1 MIAGIFGLIGVIC
14 GSLLAALKEWWLQ
27 RLNNKRD
34 SAYLAARTSILL
46 DKYVLACAEV
56 VADDGLCYG
65 QPDKD
70 GYHSPQ
76 VEPPSLELQ
85 QLEVEWRS
93 LPVQLMY
100 EILDL
105 PYKTEVAERS
115 IQGVKEHVASP
126 PDFEEFFEERQLQY
140 AQLGLLAAELSTRL
154 RKHARLPARLA
165 GAWDPISYMQDA
177 EEQITKLR
185 EQRALDEQAWLREQK
200 ELNNL
205 I

>member
-1 MIAGIFGLIGVIC
+1 MTAGIFGLIGVIC
-14 GSLLAALKEWWLQ
+14 GSLLTALKEWWLQ
-27 RLNNKRD
+27 SLSNKRN
-34 SAYLAARTSILL
+34 SAYLAARVSILL
-46 DKYVLACAEV
+46 DKFVLACAEV

-76 VEPPSLELQ
+76 VDPPSLELQ
-85 QLEVEWRS
+85 QIEVEWRS
-93 LPVQLMY
+93 LPVRLMY

-105 PYKTEVAERS
+105 PYKTEVAERR

-126 PDFEEFFEERQLQY
+126 PEFVEFFEERQLQY
-140 AQLGLLAAELSTRL
+140 AQLGLLAADLSTRL
-154 RKHARLPARLA
+154 REHAKLPARLA

-177 EEQITKLR
+177 EEKITKLR
-185 EQRALDEQAWLREQK
+185 EQRALDKQAWLREQEVLQK
-200 ELNNL
+200 L